1 MRADPKA
8 NTRGLPTL
16 SALASPLNG
25 IVEIAGPDQFRL
37 DELIQK
43 ALRARN
49 DPRDVTTDPHA
60 SYFGIVPSER
70 ILLPG
75 DGARI
80 AETRFADW
88 LSCSTAPQKPA
99 PSVRGA
105 WEWTHSHCCSSPCS
119 RSFRSR

>member
-1 MRADPKA
+1 MRADQKA
-8 NTRGLPTL
+8 NTRGLPRL

-37 DELIQK
+37 DELSHE

-49 DPRDVTTDPHA
+49 DPRDVSTDPRA

-70 ILLPG
+70 TLLPG
-75 DGARI
+75 DGAGI
-80 AETRFADW
+80 AETRLADW
-88 LSCSTAPQKPA
+88 LSCSTAQQQPA

-105 WEWTHSHCCSSPCS
+105 
-119 RSFRSR
+119 

>member
-1 MRADPKA
+1 MRAEPKA

-16 SALASPLNG
+16 PALASPLNG
-25 IVEIAGPDQFRL
+25 IVEIAERDQFRL
-37 DELIQK
+37 NELIPK
-43 ALRARN
+43 ALRTRD
-49 DPRDVTTDPHA
+49 DPSDVTTDRDA

-70 ILLPG
+70 TLVPG

-88 LSCSTAPQKPA
+88 LSCSTAQQQLA

-105 WEWTHSHCCSSPCS
+105 
-119 RSFRSR
+119 

>member
-1 MRADPKA
+1 MQADPKA

-16 SALASPLNG
+16 LVLASPLNG

-37 DELIQK
+37 DELIHK

-70 ILLPG
+70 TLLPG

-80 AETRFADW
+80 AETRFVDW
-88 LSCSTAPQKPA
+88 LSCSTAQQQPA

-105 WEWTHSHCCSSPCS
+105 
-119 RSFRSR
+119 

>member
-1 MRADPKA
+1 MRAEPKA

-16 SALASPLNG
+16 PALASPLNG

-37 DELIQK
+37 NELIHK

-49 DPRDVTTDPHA
+49 HPSDVTTDPDA
-60 SYFGIVPSER
+60 SYFGIGPSKR
-70 ILLPG
+70 TLLPG

-88 LSCSTAPQKPA
+88 LSCSTVHEQPA

-105 WEWTHSHCCSSPCS
+105 
-119 RSFRSR
+119 

>member
-1 MRADPKA
+1 MWADPKA

-25 IVEIAGPDQFRL
+25 IVKIAGPDQFRL
-37 DELIQK
+37 DELIHK

-60 SYFGIVPSER
+60 SFFGIVPSER
-70 ILLPG
+70 TLLPG
-75 DGARI
+75 ERARI

-88 LSCSTAPQKPA
+88 LSCSTAQQQPA
-99 PSVRGA
+99 PSGRGA
-105 WEWTHSHCCSSPCS
+105 
-119 RSFRSR
+119 

>member
-37 DELIQK
+37 DELIHK

-49 DPRDVTTDPHA
+49 DLRDVTTGQHA

-70 ILLPG
+70 ALLPG
-75 DGARI
+75 YGARI

-88 LSCSTAPQKPA
+88 LSCSTAQQQPA

-105 WEWTHSHCCSSPCS
+105 
-119 RSFRSR
+119 

>member
-16 SALASPLNG
+16 PASASPLNG

-37 DELIQK
+37 DELMHQ

-70 ILLPG
+70 TLLPG

-80 AETRFADW
+80 AGTRFADW
-88 LSCSTAPQKPA
+88 LSCSTAQQQPA

-105 WEWTHSHCCSSPCS
+105 
-119 RSFRSR
+119 

>member
-16 SALASPLNG
+16 PALASALNG

-37 DELIQK
+37 DELIHQ

-49 DPRDVTTDPHA
+49 EPRDVTTAHTQATSGSCRA
-60 SYFGIVPSER
+60 SR
-70 ILLPG
+70 TLLRG

-88 LSCSTAPQKPA
+88 PSCSTAQQQPA

-105 WEWTHSHCCSSPCS
+105 
-119 RSFRSR
+119 

>member
-8 NTRGLPTL
+8 NTRALATL

-37 DELIQK
+37 DEL
-43 ALRARN
+43 ARRARN

-70 ILLPG
+70 TLLPG

-88 LSCSTAPQKPA
+88 LSCSTAQHQPA
-99 PSVRGA
+99 PSLRGA
-105 WEWTHSHCCSSPCS
+105 
-119 RSFRSR
+119 